1 MIVHARTSHKH
12 TQEFSA
18 SIAMLLGVAGVVAAL
33 SAASASAAAADEAGL
48 IAVAQAHKTVAER
61 QAAVAA
67 GPALGLTSDAPPAWF
82 LERARSSIQAHR
94 INVAKEALERA
105 ETRLLDD
112 RASAPPL
119 RSDMVDRTVLDV
131 GVARRALSVGDR
143 ARALYAIDDALAA
156 LTVSA
161 TGEPPNDAAVPAGP
175 AAAPAPMPAAATPLP
190 PSPPPPPP
198 VRTFV
203 LLPGHWQLDGSTYV
217 WVRGDETLR
226 PVEPRRFVQGH
237 WLWRD
242 RVWMWVPDHYE

>member
-12 TQEFSA
+12 TREFSA
-18 SIAMLLGVAGVVAAL
+18 SIAMLRGVAGVVAL

-119 RSDMVDRTVLDV
+119 RSDMVDRAVLDV

-156 LTVSA
+156 LTVPA
-161 TGEPPNDAAVPAGP
+161 RAVPISQGVATSASTP
-175 AAAPAPMPAAATPLP
+175 ATVATPLP
-190 PSPPPPPP
+190 VSPAPA
-198 VRTFV
+198 VSTFV
-203 LLPGHWQLDGSTYV
+203 LLPGHWQLDGYRYG
-217 WVRGDETLR
+217 WVKGDETLR
-226 PVEPRRFVQGH
+226 PSEPRRFVQGRYV
-237 WLWRD
+237 WRD
-242 RVWMWVPDHYE
+242 RAWVWVPDHFE